1 MASALL
7 TATGSTQQLL
17 TINPAIE
24 KTGIFHIYNSG
35 MTEKFNYGDCG
46 TIILEPV
53 LWNNNRYSDLIKD
66 RKSIRLRPTRYF
78 STGASITVSPSAHIS
93 CPSNA
98 YA

>member
-24 KTGIFHIYNSG
+24 KTGIFHIYNYG

-46 TIILEPV
+46 TIILDLV
-53 LWNNNRYSDLIKD
+53 L
-66 RKSIRLRPTRYF
+66 
-78 STGASITVSPSAHIS
+78 
-93 CPSNA
+93 
-98 YA
+98 

>member
-24 KTGIFHIYNSG
+24 NTGIFHIYNSG

-46 TIILEPV
+46 TIILDLV
-53 LWNNNRYSDLIKD
+53 LWNNNRYSDLVKD
-66 RKSIRLRPTRYF
+66 RKSIQLRPTRYF
-78 STGASITVSPSAHIS
+78 SMGASITVSLSAHIS

>member
-46 TIILEPV
+46 TIILDLV

-66 RKSIRLRPTRYF
+66 RKSIQLRPTRYF
-78 STGASITVSPSAHIS
+78 STGASIMVSPSAHIS